1 MRILGTIG
9 FVLAISGV
17 CALAQAPPLTQ
28 PRQATATSTS
38 TAKAKLRPFMGRVLR
53 ENSGYV
59 LKAGDLEYKLD
70 DADAVHRYNGR
81 NVKIMGSLDRPT
93 NTIHVEKIEP
103 SM

>member
-1 MRILGTIG
+1 MGV
-9 FVLAISGV
+9 VLAIGWV
-17 CALAQAPPLTQ
+17 CAFAQTPTSTQ
-28 PRQATATSTS
+28 PHPTPASSTTA
-38 TAKAKLRPFMGRVLR
+38 AKAKLRPFMGRVLHD
-53 ENSGYV
+53 NSGYV

-70 DADAVHRYNGR
+70 DADAVRSYNGR